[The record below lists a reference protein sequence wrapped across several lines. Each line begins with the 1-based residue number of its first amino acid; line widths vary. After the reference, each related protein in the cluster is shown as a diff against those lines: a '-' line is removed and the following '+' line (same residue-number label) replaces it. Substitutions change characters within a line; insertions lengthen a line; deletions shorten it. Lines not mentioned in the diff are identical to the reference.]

1 MRFIDDIRYIK
12 DQVFSILMNVKSI
25 NILVKNMYDKMC
37 DKPEDSDRVKLLEE
51 QVDCL
56 IKNNFKNGKVYDSIV
71 LIPSKKMSDMGGMP
85 MIIHRGEKINTDN
98 MTSFNLSWSY
108 GDGAILTTEKE

>member
-1 MRFIDDIRYIK
+1 MEFFRNIKYIRKVICDIRRDMTVIR
-12 DQVFSILMNVKSI
+12 DQLKII
-25 NILVKNMYDKMC
+25 NETIIN
-37 DKPEDSDRVKLLEE
+37 KPEDSDRVKLLEE

-56 IKNNFKNGKVYDSIV
+56 IKNKFEDGKAYDSIV
-71 LIPSKKMSDMGGMP
+71 LVPSKKMGDMDQMP
-85 MIIHRGEKINTDN
+85 MIIHRGKKINTDN

>member
-12 DQVFSILMNVKSI
+12 DQVFTILMNVKSI
-25 NILVKNMYDKMC
+25 NILVKNMYDKMFN
-37 DKPEDSDRVKLLEE
+37 KPEDSDRVKLLEE

-56 IKNNFKNGKVYDSIV
+56 IKNNFKDGKAYDSIV
-71 LIPSKKMSDMGGMP
+71 LIPSKK
-85 MIIHRGEKINTDN
+85 INTDN
-98 MTSFNLSWSY
+98 MTSFNVSWSY